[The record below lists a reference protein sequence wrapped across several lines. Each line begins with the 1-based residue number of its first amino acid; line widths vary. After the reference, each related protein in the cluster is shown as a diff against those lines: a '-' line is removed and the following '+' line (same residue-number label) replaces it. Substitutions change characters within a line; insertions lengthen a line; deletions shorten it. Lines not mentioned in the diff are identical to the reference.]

1 MKQYLAVIVNFRL
14 NPEKRF
20 SNSAMKSENT
30 GKEKRFPQ
38 NFFAFHSVHHIKK
51 PSLVL
56 IYHKKIFLFL

>member
-38 NFFAFHSVHHIKK
+38 N
-51 PSLVL
+51 LL
-56 IYHKKIFLFL
+56 LFTRFII